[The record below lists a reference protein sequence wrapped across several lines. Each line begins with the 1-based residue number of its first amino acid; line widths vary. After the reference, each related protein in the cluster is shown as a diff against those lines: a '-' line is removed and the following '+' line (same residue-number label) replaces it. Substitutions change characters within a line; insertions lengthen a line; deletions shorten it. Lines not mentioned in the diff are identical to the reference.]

1 MAANIHK
8 VTYINFD
15 EGKYARASMRKH
27 FYRLS
32 SGLILPLLL
41 PIIHDVV
48 RWQVNAASFSES
60 FLKQSTT
67 YVHKEGISVLQI
79 QW

>member
-48 RWQVNAASFSES
+48 KWQVNAASFSES
-60 FLKQSTT
+60 FFETINDICT
-67 YVHKEGISVLQI
+67 
-79 QW
+79 